1 MTRTEII
8 DALMAEYLE
17 EVEGIKKYVKMIEG
31 IKSTC
36 PEYKYTKYIKQ
47 ILKDEYQ
54 HQKLLLEMLNDMD
67 AFVPEKISK
76 AMTEAK
82 EWYGK
87 IS

>member
-1 MTRTEII
+1 MTRQEII
-8 DALMAEYLE
+8 DALSAEYIE

-36 PEYKYTKYIKQ
+36 PEYKYTKYMKM

-54 HQKLLLEMLNDMD
+54 HQKLLLEILTDMD

>member
-1 MTRTEII
+1 MTRQEII

-36 PEYKYTKYIKQ
+36 PEYKYTKYLKQ

-54 HQKLLLEMLNDMD
+54 HQKELFHILNDMG
-67 AFVPEKISK
+67 AFIPEGLKSAMDK
-76 AMTEAK
+76 ADKAYDGIK
-82 EWYGK
+82 
-87 IS
+87 

>member
-1 MTRTEII
+1 MTRPEII

-31 IKSTC
+31 IQSTC
-36 PEYKYTKYIKQ
+36 PEYKYTKYMKM

-54 HQKLLLEMLNDMD
+54 HQKLLLEILKDMN

-76 AMTEAK
+76 AMMEVQDL
-82 EWYGK
+82 YGK
-87 IS
+87 I